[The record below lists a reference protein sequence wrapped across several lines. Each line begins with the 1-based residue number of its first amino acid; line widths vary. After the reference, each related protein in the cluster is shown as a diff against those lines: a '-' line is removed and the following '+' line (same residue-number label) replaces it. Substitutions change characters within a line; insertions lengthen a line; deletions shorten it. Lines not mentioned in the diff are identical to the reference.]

1 MTDPVQLDSSAQN
14 TWCPGCGNFGILTA
28 VKGLV
33 VALEEEGIARERIV
47 LVSGIGCHAKIVDYL
62 QLNTFYAIH
71 GRTVPVATGIK
82 LANPELTVIAH
93 MGDGDGYGEG
103 LEHLLFAAKR
113 NVDITA
119 VVHNNGVYAL
129 TTGQTSPTSRLGFPG
144 RSTPGGN
151 AERPM
156 NPLELALAAGATFV
170 ARDYSRGADRLKG
183 TLRRAVLHRG
193 FSLVDVLQVCMTF
206 NNLYQYYNERV
217 AELEEHNEESRTD
230 AQARMTEWTYGG
242 DGRIALGVFYR
253 DERTETFDGHV
264 VRKPVGVGEREA
276 AIAKILARRV

>member
-1 MTDPVQLDSSAQN
+1 MSEPLDLDSGARS

-33 VALEEEGIARERIV
+33 VALAEQGIPRERIV

-62 QLNTFYAIH
+62 RLNTFYALH

-129 TTGQTSPTSRLGFPG
+129 TTGQSSPTSRRGFPG
-144 RSTPGGN
+144 RSTPGGSL
-151 AERPM
+151 ERPF
-156 NPLELALAAGATFV
+156 NPLELALGAGATFV
-170 ARDYSRGADRLKG
+170 ARDYSRGAGRLKE
-183 TLRRAVLHRG
+183 TLRQAVLHRG

-206 NNLYQYYNERV
+206 NNLYEYYNDRV
-217 AELEEHNEESRTD
+217 VEVQDNDASSHAEALGRI
-230 AQARMTEWTYGG
+230 REWVYGG
-242 DGRIALGVFYR
+242 DGRIGLGIFYR
-253 DERTETFDGHV
+253 EERTETFDGQI
-264 VRKPVGVGEREA
+264 VRTPVSPQERAA
-276 AIAKILARRV
+276 AIDAILARRV